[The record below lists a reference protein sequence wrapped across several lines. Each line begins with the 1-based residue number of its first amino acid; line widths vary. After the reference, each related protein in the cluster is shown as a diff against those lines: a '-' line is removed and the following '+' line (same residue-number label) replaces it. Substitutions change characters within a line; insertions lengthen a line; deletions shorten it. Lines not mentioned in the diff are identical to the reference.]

1 MDQSPNQLEENIEN
15 QVLNGAN
22 ESNQLFNLKFENRDD
37 LLCVVHEFYGAKG
50 YVLTTRGSRPNKFV
64 ILHCDR
70 GRVYRDNLSLMQ
82 TIF

>member
-1 MDQSPNQLEENIEN
+1 MDQYPNQLEENMEN

-37 LLCVVHEFYGAKG
+37 LLRVVREFYGAKG
-50 YVLTTRGSRPNKFV
+50 YVLTTHSSQPNKFV

-70 GRVYRDNLSLMQ
+70 GGVYQDNLSLMQ
-82 TIF
+82 TFF